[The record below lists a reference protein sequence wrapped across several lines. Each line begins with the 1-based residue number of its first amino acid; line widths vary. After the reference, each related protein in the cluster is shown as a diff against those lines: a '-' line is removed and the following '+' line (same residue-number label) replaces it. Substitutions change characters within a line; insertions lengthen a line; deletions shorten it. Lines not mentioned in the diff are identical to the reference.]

1 MNETVLVT
9 GGTGFIA
16 GFCIVELLQRGYTVR
31 TTARN
36 LTKEASLRASIAAT
50 IDPGNRLTVCAADL
64 TQEAGW
70 DVAVAGCDYVLHV
83 ASPLGADSPKD
94 PNVLI
99 VPAREGALRVLR
111 AATKAG
117 VKRVVLTSSGAAA
130 APAPNAPDGVSD
142 ETLWSD
148 PEAQDLTAYRKSK
161 IVAERAAW
169 DFMKDH
175 AATTSLT
182 TILPGLVLGPVLT
195 TEGLGSVQI
204 IQRLLN
210 GALPGIP
217 NLGFNLVDVR
227 DVAELHVRA
236 MMAPAAAGQRF
247 LASGAFLW
255 MAEVAKILRAQLGE
269 GARRVPTRRLP
280 DFLLRLGALLDPA
293 LKSITPMLGH
303 RHDVTST
310 KAQQVLGWT
319 SRPVTNTIIDCAQSL
334 IARGAA

>member
-16 GFCIVELLQRGYTVR
+16 GWCIVELLQRGYAVR
-31 TTARN
+31 TTVRS
-36 LTKEASLRASIAAT
+36 LSKESSLRASIASV
-50 IDPGNRLTVCAADL
+50 IDPGDRLTVYAADL

-83 ASPLGADSPKD
+83 ASPLGADFPKD

-117 VKRVVLTSSGAAA
+117 VKRVVLTSSGAASSL
-130 APAPNAPDGVSD
+130 APNDPDGVSD

-148 PEAQDLTAYRKSK
+148 PEAKNLTAYRKSK
-161 IVAERAAW
+161 IIAERAAW

-175 AATTSLT
+175 AGTTNLT
-182 TILPGLVLGPVLT
+182 TILPALVLGPVLT
-195 TEGLGSVQI
+195 AEGLGSVQI
-204 IQRLLN
+204 VQRLLN

-236 MMAPAAAGQRF
+236 MTAPAAAEQRF
-247 LASGAFLW
+247 LASGPFLW
-255 MAEVAKILRAQLGE
+255 MAEVANILRAQLGDR
-269 GARRVPTRRLP
+269 ARKIPTRRLP

-293 LKSITPMLGH
+293 LKSVTPMLGH
-303 RHDVTST
+303 RHDVNST
-310 KAQQVLGWT
+310 KAQKVLGWT
-319 SRPVTNTIIDCAQSL
+319 PRPVTTTLIDCAQSL